1 MKPVCLDELKT
12 KMLSDSESVQ
22 AYNEADQ
29 ELALI
34 QALYEM
40 RERAGLS
47 KTELANKLGT
57 NSSEISRLEKNPLS
71 ASMKMLERYATAC
84 GARISLNIRYV

>member
-1 MKPVCLDELKT
+1 MKPLSLDELKT
-12 KMLSDSESVQ
+12 KMLSDAESVQ

-29 ELALI
+29 ELTLI

-47 KTELANKLGT
+47 KTELADKLGT
-57 NSSEISRLEKNPLS
+57 NSSGISRLEKNPLS
-71 ASMKMLERYATAC
+71 ASVKTLERYAAAC
-84 GARISLNIRYV
+84 GAKISLNIRYV

>member
-1 MKPVCLDELKT
+1 VKPVSLDELKT
-12 KMLSDSESVQ
+12 KMLSDAESIQ

-29 ELALI
+29 ELTLI

-57 NSSEISRLEKNPLS
+57 NSSGISRLEKNPLS
-71 ASMKMLERYATAC
+71 ASVKTLERYAAAC
-84 GARISLNIRYV
+84 GAKISLNIRYV

>member
-1 MKPVCLDELKT
+1 MKPVSLDELKT
-12 KMLSDSESVQ
+12 KMLSDAESIQ

-29 ELALI
+29 ELTLI

-47 KTELANKLGT
+47 KTELADKLGT
-57 NSSEISRLEKNPLS
+57 NSSGISRLEKNPLS
-71 ASMKMLERYATAC
+71 ASVKTLERYAAAC
-84 GARISLNIRYV
+84 GAKISLNIRYV

>member
-1 MKPVCLDELKT
+1 VKPVCLDALKT
-12 KMLSDSESVQ
+12 KMLSDDESVQ
-22 AYNEADQ
+22 AYHEADR

-40 RERAGLS
+40 RERAGLT

-57 NSSEISRLEKNPLS
+57 NSSGISRLEKNPLS
-71 ASMKMLERYATAC
+71 ASVKMLERYAAAC
-84 GARISLNIRYV
+84 GARISLDIHYV

>member
-1 MKPVCLDELKT
+1 
-12 KMLSDSESVQ
+12 MLCDDESVQ

-40 RERAGLS
+40 RERAGLT

-57 NSSEISRLEKNPLS
+57 NSSGISRLEKNPLS
-71 ASMKMLERYATAC
+71 ASVKSLERYAAAC
-84 GARISLNIRYV
+84 GAKIFLNIHYI